1 VVRDAPMSKQNRG
14 LWHHSD
20 FLKLWA
26 GQTISTLGSGVTESA
41 LPLTAVL
48 VLGAEA
54 SDMGW
59 LLAAESAPVLLVGMF
74 AGVWVDRV
82 PRRRLLIGAD
92 LGRAGLLVCIPLV
105 AVLGALRIE
114 HLYVVALA
122 TGLLT
127 VVFEIAY
134 RSFVPDLVGPEN
146 VLEANS
152 RVASV
157 EAVAEITTPGLTGAL
172 VQVIPPPAAIL
183 LDAASFIAS
192 AGCAAVIR
200 HVDVPRP
207 RVDHPTAMFREIA
220 DGLRAVR
227 SSELLSTLAIWEAVR
242 SFFGMFIG
250 ALYVL
255 FGLRE
260 LGLSPLLVGLSVG
273 VGGISNLVGTLLVER
288 ITRRL
293 GGAGVTMVTA
303 MLVGSITPFVIAL
316 APSGPV
322 PGFLA
327 LVAAQSLD
335 IIHPLYSVNAL
346 TLRQVTTP
354 PHLLGRVNATLHV
367 VERGVIP
374 FGAIAAGLLGDAIGL
389 RPTLLLAAVGIA
401 IGAIWAGRSGFLRR
415 Q

>member
-1 VVRDAPMSKQNRG
+1 MADATMPSQARG
-14 LWHHSD
+14 LWRHSD

-26 GQTISTLGSGVTESA
+26 GQTISSLGSGVTESA

-48 VLGAEA
+48 VLGAQA

-74 AGVWVDRV
+74 AGVWVDRF

-92 LGRAGLLVCIPLV
+92 VGRAVLLASIPLV
-105 AVLGALRIE
+105 AFLGVLRIE

-122 TGLLT
+122 AGVLT
-127 VVFEIAY
+127 VVFDIAY
-134 RSFVPDLVGPEN
+134 RSFVPDLVGPEL

-152 RVASV
+152 RLASV
-157 EAVAEITTPGLTGAL
+157 EAVAEITTPGFTGAL

-183 LDAASFIAS
+183 FDAVSFVAS
-192 AGCAAVIR
+192 ALCAAGIR
-200 HVDVPRP
+200 HADAPRP
-207 RVDHPTAMFREIA
+207 RVEHQEAIFKQIA
-220 DGLRAVR
+220 EGLRAVR
-227 SSELLSTLAIWEAVR
+227 SSQLLSTLATWEAVR

-288 ITRRL
+288 VTRRL
-293 GGAGVTMVTA
+293 GGAGRTMVAA
-303 MLVGSITPFVIAL
+303 MLVGSLTPFLIAL
-316 APSGPV
+316 APAEPV
-322 PGFLA
+322 PGFFA

-335 IIHPLYSVNAL
+335 IIHPLYAVNAL

-354 PHLLGRVNATLHV
+354 PRMLGRVNATLHV

-374 FGAIAAGLLGDAIGL
+374 FGALAGGILGDAIGL
-389 RPTLLLAAVGIA
+389 RPTLLIAAVGIA
-401 IGAIWAGRSGFLRR
+401 FGAVWAARSGLLR